1 MHSISIVKSI
11 NTVYSKL
18 SPSEIN
24 CILRI
29 LQVLRKKLYVNSTR
43 RLVARCLQD
52 DRVPQWIEKE
62 RPKFTRALFILEKA
76 CQTPY
81 SNSEMLHTQG
91 SSRFLFLL
99 CKSSIIADIVNNTV
113 KKSVIC
119 MCIKCTRPPPNLYL
133 SGIPNYPLSTQS
145 H

>member
-52 DRVPQWIEKE
+52 ERVPQWIEKE

-76 CQTPY
+76 C
-81 SNSEMLHTQG
+81 
-91 SSRFLFLL
+91 
-99 CKSSIIADIVNNTV
+99 
-113 KKSVIC
+113 
-119 MCIKCTRPPPNLYL
+119 
-133 SGIPNYPLSTQS
+133 
-145 H
+145 